1 MPSRLK
7 QTSLLVLITS
17 LLLLATHV
25 DVVRQVGTPPP
36 ASKVTQANVPDATT
50 RHGAGV
56 GTSLQGATVSQ
67 QSAEMVGASENDAE
81 SACAEGEKLRALWR
95 AESFSAAVEKY
106 NVARRYW
113 NASGNKLKEA
123 KALSAIGGIYRTL
136 SEYKK
141 SLLSY
146 KDALSASRA
155 AGDRRAEVE
164 ALNAISS
171 IYQYLGEMPRAES
184 YSRLAHG
191 LSRKIGD
198 TRGEAGAL
206 NGIGEAHYFSG
217 NMEMALDSFRRAESL
232 WQADDAVRAQTLLDI
247 GYAYFDLRNAQQA
260 LDYYKRSLRIW
271 EAIGDQRWRALSL
284 TAAGGAYFYLG
295 EKQAALDHHGR
306 AAQIFRDI
314 GDRNGEAVALNGLG
328 YVYSN
333 LSEHQQA
340 LNCYRRALELFQ
352 LLGNREYASH
362 TAIFVGGELQ
372 SLGNYNEAVEFYKQA
387 LGRKLS
393 YSLTRANVLQRIG
406 ALYGTM
412 GEQRQA
418 LDYFDHSLKTY
429 RAIGD
434 KVGEAAV
441 LNRIGDAYGAKD
453 GGEASRRCYG
463 SALSLTRA
471 VKNSEGEAITLG
483 NLARLERTL
492 GNLPQA
498 RSRIEEALDIV
509 ESLRTKVLSHSLRSS
524 YFASVHQFYEIH
536 LDVLMQMH
544 RQQPGAGLDEIGFYV
559 SEMAR
564 ARSLLE
570 MLGEAHADISQGVAA
585 PELLER
591 ERQLGH
597 ALDDKAERQRQLLS
611 GKHKPQEAAAL
622 ESEIN
627 QLTISYEAVQAE
639 IKAQSPR
646 YAALTQPR
654 PSRLDEIQRTAL
666 DDDTLTLEYALGDE
680 RSYLWAVTRTGM
692 ESYEL
697 PPRAEIEN
705 AAREVYKLL
714 TAGAPAQDGR
724 AELDAKAAEE
734 QYWQRAAALSR
745 MVLGPAASLLGKRRL
760 LIVAD
765 GALQYVPFA
774 ALPRPPGSPVPDGSP
789 PLPATDAPAQSP
801 LVFDHEVVNLPSASV
816 LVILRGQTAARPPA
830 PKTVAVLA
838 DPVFERD
845 DPRIPLATDG
855 RASVPGGEGGSGG
868 LAFSLRGAG
877 EDATRGGLTR
887 LPASREE
894 ADKIMQLTPAGEGM
908 QVLGFEVNRAR
919 VMNPNLGE
927 YRIIHFATHGIL
939 NTEHPGLSG
948 LVLSQFDEQG
958 RPQDGFLRLHDIYN
972 LSLPVEV
979 VVLSACD
986 TGLGK
991 DIRGEGL
998 LGLTRGFMYAGASS
1012 VVASLWKVDDEATAE
1027 FMEFFYRGML
1037 QEGLSPAAAL
1047 RKAQIAMLGKKRWR
1061 SPYYW
1066 SAFVLQGNYDVKVYT
1081 GSARARYLWPAAA
1094 AAALVLL
1101 AGLLYA
1107 VFRRLH
1113 RRHITH

>member
-7 QTSLLVLITS
+7 QTSLLALITS

-25 DVVRQVGTPPP
+25 DVARQVGTPPR
-36 ASKVTQANVPDATT
+36 ASKVRQANVPEATT

-56 GTSLQGATVSQ
+56 GTSLQGATAAQ
-67 QSAEMVGASENDAE
+67 QSAEIVGASESDAE
-81 SACAEGEKLRALWR
+81 SAYAEGEKLRALWR
-95 AESFSAAVEKY
+95 AESFSAAIEKY

-113 NASGNKLKEA
+113 NTSGNNLKEA
-123 KALSAIGGIYRTL
+123 KALSAIGGIYLTL

-146 KDALSASRA
+146 KDALSASHA

-171 IYQYLGEMPRAES
+171 IYQYLGDMPRAES
-184 YSRLAHG
+184 YSRRAHG

-206 NGIGEAHYFSG
+206 NGIGEAYYFSG

-232 WQADDAVRAQTLLDI
+232 WQTDDAVRAQTLLDI

-260 LDYYKRSLRIW
+260 RDYYKRSLRIW

-295 EKQAALDHHGR
+295 EKQFALDYHGR
-306 AAQIFRDI
+306 AAQISRDI

-412 GEQRQA
+412 GEQREA
-418 LDYFDHSLKTY
+418 LDYFARSLKTY

-453 GGEASRRCYG
+453 GGEAARRCYG
-463 SALSLTRA
+463 SALSLSRT
-471 VKNSEGEAITLG
+471 VKNREGEAVTLG

-498 RSRIEEALDIV
+498 RSSIEEALDIV
-509 ESLRTKVLSHSLRSS
+509 ESLRTKVLSHGLRSS

-544 RQQPGAGLDEIGFYV
+544 RQQPGAGLDKIGFYV

-570 MLGEAHADISQGVAA
+570 MLGEAHADISQGVA

-591 ERQLGH
+591 ERELGH
-597 ALDDKAERQRQLLS
+597 ALDEKAERQRQLLS
-611 GKHKPQEAAAL
+611 GKHKQQEAASL

-627 QLTISYEAVQAE
+627 QLTINYEAVQAE
-639 IKAQSPR
+639 IKTQSPR

-654 PSRLDEIQRTAL
+654 PSRLDEIQRTAI

-724 AELDAKAAEE
+724 AELDAKAAED

-760 LIVAD
+760 LIVPD

-774 ALPRPPGSPVPDGSP
+774 ALPEPPGSPVPDGSLQ
-789 PLPATDAPAQSP
+789 LPATDAPAQSP
-801 LVFDHEVVNLPSASV
+801 LVFNHEVVNLPSASV
-816 LVILRGQTAARPPA
+816 LVILRGQRAARPPA

-838 DPVFERD
+838 DPVFERE
-845 DPRIPLATDG
+845 DPRIQLATDR
-855 RASVPGGEGGSGG
+855 RASVPGGEGVSGR
-868 LAFSLRGAG
+868 LALSLRGAG

-908 QVLGFEVNRAR
+908 QMLGFEVNRAR

-958 RPQDGFLRLHDIYN
+958 RSQDGFLRLHDIYN

-998 LGLTRGFMYAGASS
+998 FGLTRGFMYAGASS

-1027 FMEFFYRGML
+1027 FMKFFYHGML
-1037 QEGLSPAAAL
+1037 QEELSPAAAL
-1047 RKAQIAMLGKKRWR
+1047 RKAQVAMLGKKRWR

-1066 SAFVLQGNYDVKVYT
+1066 SAFVLQGDYDVKVNT
-1081 GSARARYLWPAAA
+1081 SSARARYLWAAAA

-1107 VFRRLH
+1107 VFRRLR
-1113 RRHITH
+1113 RRHVTH